1 MRLAVNAV
9 FVILFYVGPA
19 VCVDLKN
26 AAVTAAAAAANKHLM
41 GMLKKTPCLCTFGT
55 YDSIF
60 LIFRKEAVKKTTGN
74 ITQIFLKSSVD
85 AHVVLL

>member
-1 MRLAVNAV
+1 MQFLLFFLGPVV
-9 FVILFYVGPA
+9 F
-19 VCVDLKN
+19 VDLKN
-26 AAVTAAAAAANKHLM
+26 AAATAAAAAANKHLM

-74 ITQIFLKSSVD
+74 ITTNFPEIFC
-85 AHVVLL
+85 